1 MFIAQCVIYIC
12 TLQLYQYEAY
22 ANFFFFQSLTMEIIL
37 YLNALYFCCDILY
50 WTSEKTSI
58 SLRVQELSLFNFVC
72 MYSGNN
78 ESSGLYNYTCL
89 MGSGSELVIGLQFIC

>member
-1 MFIAQCVIYIC
+1 MRCIFVV
-12 TLQLYQYEAY
+12 
-22 ANFFFFQSLTMEIIL
+22 
-37 YLNALYFCCDILY
+37 ILY

-78 ESSGLYNYTCL
+78 ESSGLYNYACL
-89 MGSGSELVIGLQFIC
+89 MGSGSELVIGLQFNMDKLLG